1 MGARCLILLVLVA
14 CSGCGTRY
22 SVVPPPV
29 PEGLL
34 QDCQPPVLIPD
45 DAKQTMEQINVERVE
60 VAQWG
65 RCNYLKFDGARKY
78 IRGLGAK

>member
-1 MGARCLILLVLVA
+1 MALGA
-14 CSGCGTRY
+14 CGVRY

-34 QDCQPPVLIPD
+34 QDCQDPRLIAD
-45 DAKQTMEQINVERVE
+45 DATQTMEQIEIERIE

-65 RCNYLKFDGARKY
+65 RCNYLKFDGTRKY